1 MVARPVS
8 AVPKRQPAA
17 VDRVLSERPKS
28 ASYVRHDIATGL
40 SSTVK
45 RVPYDEPEDVEEYR
59 ARNKPYVSSASDS
72 HGTPLPQF
80 RALSSGYLTYKER
93 AMMDLERDPDA
104 PPRKQPDRVRAWT
117 SQAPD
122 PPPTV
127 SEIARMRGRRSE
139 QVVNPLSLEGKDCRG
154 VQFARV
160 PLQNGEKPRLRPRR
174 SDRMAA
180 VLAAKAARDR
190 MLARRLGQA
199 EGHKEA
205 EGRAYFKATH
215 NPPGQ
220 PRFDLPRE
228 MLIRSRE
235 KSVWA
240 REHPDVM
247 RQRKAWEAKDKLL
260 FEKNRLRKMIT
271 DKLTQENND
280 KKQVAAIAAVR

>member
-1 MVARPVS
+1 MLGPFSKLRTKIPANFPGSLAAQYVNES
-8 AVPKRQPAA
+8 AFICGNVNGAGFGPAGVTKRQQCYDDKVAVLDKILKQSCPAIDNFTTGIFMHIRLGDA
-17 VDRVLSERPKS
+17 FCVTTDYVLSSLK
-28 ASYVRHDIATGL
+28 
-40 SSTVK
+40 
-45 RVPYDEPEDVEEYR
+45 
-59 ARNKPYVSSASDS
+59 
-72 HGTPLPQF
+72 
-80 RALSSGYLTYKER
+80 
-93 AMMDLERDPDA
+93 
-104 PPRKQPDRVRAWT
+104 
-117 SQAPD
+117 
-122 PPPTV
+122 PPTV
-127 SEIARMRGRRSE
+127 SEVARVRGRRSE
-139 QVVNPLSLEGKDCRG
+139 RVVNPLSLEGEDCRG

-220 PRFDLPRE
+220 PSLDLPRE

-235 KSVWA
+235 KAVWA
-240 REHPDVM
+240 RQHPDVM

-280 KKQVAAIAAVR
+280 KKVATNVTVR